1 VLTVNKYIAARSLL
15 KVSMKTNYLNNRDM
29 LREIHLSKLSYCS
42 FNRPEDRDYDLI
54 IHDFND
60 LEEKIQTAKHNQVT
74 RLLNRHNEQLQ
85 KDQKKSKLEE
95 FHLDHTQ
102 IPISN
107 LVFRLM
113 TWQHVPDSDYWLERQ
128 QNEDE
133 DPDFDIDLVKTSRK
147 HVRVNFPPFEHYR
160 LNDDLTP
167 YCVGR
172 SHWRGDLETGEFC
185 KDHGSMTRELATM
198 FMKLCERYA
207 SRGNWRGYTYNEE
220 MKGQALLHLVHI
232 GLQFDESKSS
242 NPFSYYTQSLTNSF
256 TRVLNIEKR
265 HQNIRDDILE
275 LNNYNPSYTRQG
287 GWQYGDE

>member
-1 VLTVNKYIAARSLL
+1 
-15 KVSMKTNYLNNRDM
+15 MKTNYLNNKDM
-29 LREIHLSKLSYCS
+29 LREIHRSKITYSSYLSQ
-42 FNRPEDRDYDLI
+42 NDQDYDLI
-54 IHDFND
+54 VHDFDNLD
-60 LEEKIQTAKHNQVT
+60 EKISQARQNKAV
-74 RLLNRHNEQLQ
+74 RHAQQAQEQQL
-85 KDQKKSKLEE
+85 KAGKKTKLEE
-95 FHLDHTQ
+95 HAVD
-102 IPISN
+102 PDSISISD

-113 TWQHVPDSDYWLERQ
+113 TWQHVPENQVWIDQQAELEDTDVEEGDSEELV
-128 QNEDE
+128 
-133 DPDFDIDLVKTSRK
+133 DPKVAKISKR

-167 YCVGR
+167 HCVGR
-172 SHWRGDLETGEFC
+172 SHWQGDLETGKFS
-185 KDHGSMTRELATM
+185 KDHGTMTRELATM